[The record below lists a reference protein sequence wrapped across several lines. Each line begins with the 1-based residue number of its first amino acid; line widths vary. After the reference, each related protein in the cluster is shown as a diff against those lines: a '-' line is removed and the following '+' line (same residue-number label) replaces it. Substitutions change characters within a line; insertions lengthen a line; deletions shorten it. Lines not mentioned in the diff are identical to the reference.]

1 MSTNERKQTKFFV
14 SHIWPG
20 MIDVTCSKCGTVATS
35 LHNSEVELVGE
46 KIYLTKKEVS
56 CHRCGETIPA
66 GMLIAE
72 DKQSLDDFSFD
83 DSTVAEREAKEQA
96 EQAARVAMNSS
107 NSSNSSNEKNTVASV
122 LQVYAIINAICG
134 LFLALSM
141 ADYYSGAAVFL
152 LFAATLVASGF
163 IYALGEVIKLLHEIK
178 LNTRKTEK

>member
-1 MSTNERKQTKFFV
+1 MSTNETKQVNFGV
-14 SHIWPG
+14 SHVWPE
-20 MIDVTCSKCGTVATS
+20 MIDIKCCNCKKFAESLKNGEFEKSGEKSYIIKKQVTCNCCGAS
-35 LHNSEVELVGE
+35 A
-46 KIYLTKKEVS
+46 
-56 CHRCGETIPA
+56 PA
-66 GMLIAE
+66 GTELEEVYVDA
-72 DKQSLDDFSFD
+72 DAP
-83 DSTVAEREAKEQA
+83 V
-96 EQAARVAMNSS
+96 
-107 NSSNSSNEKNTVASV
+107 KNTVASV

>member
-96 EQAARVAMNSS
+96 EQAARVAL
-107 NSSNSSNEKNTVASV
+107 NSSNEKNTVASV

-134 LFLALSM
+134 LFLALRM
-141 ADYYSGAAVFL
+141 ADDYYSGAAVFL
-152 LFAATLVASGF
+152 LFGTVLVASGF

>member
-107 NSSNSSNEKNTVASV
+107 NSSNEKNTVASV
-122 LQVYAIINAICG
+122 LQVYAIINAVLG
-134 LFLALSM
+134 LIVSIGLIGDYAAMTGILFFALTL
-141 ADYYSGAAVFL
+141 GASFL
-152 LFAATLVASGF
+152 LYSF
-163 IYALGEVIKLLHEIK
+163 GEVIKLLHEIK